1 MIIQSSREKFKSD
14 KPPELEVK
22 RRAARLKLSIN
33 FITEAEGLEP
43 PSAFARRFSRPLTY
57 QLAYASTRML

>member
-33 FITEAEGLEP
+33 FTGGG
-43 PSAFARRFSRPLTY
+43 
-57 QLAYASTRML
+57 